1 MHQYTTGEEAMIRE
15 RWGEVSPKVL
25 ADELGVSEEALVR
38 HARRMGL
45 RLTPGRGGM
54 VWKDH
59 EDKALRLLASF
70 GATDRQIADAL
81 HRGERSVKRRRQ
93 KIGA

>member
-15 RWGEVSPKVL
+15 RWGKVPPQVL
-25 ADELGVSEEALVR
+25 ADEIGVTERALVL
-38 HARRMGL
+38 HAYKMGL

-54 VWKDH
+54 AWSDH
-59 EDKALRLLASF
+59 EDKALRLLAGF

-81 HRGERSVKRRRQ
+81 HRGERSVKRRRM